1 MKVSLYSMREA
12 PSLRI
17 NIPTH
22 FSMLKLKSHIVKT
35 SVKQSTKFIHIHW
48 FKGTKNAVKC

>member
-1 MKVSLYSMREA
+1 MKVSLYSMTEA

-35 SVKQSTKFIHIHW
+35 SVKQSTKFIHW